1 MPETHFA
8 TALREWRNANGHDQ
22 QTVADAL
29 GISRKTYGYFEGGR
43 WRVPEREQAFILA
56 KLLGFDAKVGALF
69 AEHYGLEL
77 PAPAPATQI
86 AAAPV
91 AAVALPAPDPYAAND
106 GIARSIVE
114 ATLYSVAERLELTP
128 PVVRAVASAVLSRLV
143 AERVSA
149 VRAAQVVT
157 ELEAEI
163 QARRTPA

>member
-22 QTVADAL
+22 QTVADVL

-43 WRVPEREQAFILA
+43 WNVPERERAYVLT
-56 KLLGFDAKVGALF
+56 KLLGFDANVGALF
-69 AEHYGLEL
+69 AQHYDLEL
-77 PAPAPATQI
+77 PAPAPATPV

-106 GIARSIVE
+106 SIARSIVE

-128 PVVRAVASAVLSRLV
+128 RVVRAVASAVLARLV

-149 VRAAQVVT
+149 VRAAHVVT

-163 QARRTPA
+163 EARRTPA